1 MIKAMEN
8 VYMDAMEEKLTE
20 VFNGEE
26 IRELAVWPVENRRK
40 YVDKLMSTMQL
51 DTYEQMSSYYL
62 EFVIDSMRRDGEI
75 NGVTAGNILGD
86 LMADES
92 FEDVN
97 DYHLFIISIALFI
110 VADQIIDNIDWGNYY
125 DKQ

>member
-75 NGVTAGNILGD
+75 NGVTAGNILGG

-110 VADQIIDNIDWGNYY
+110 VADQIMDNIDWGNYY
-125 DKQ
+125 EQ